1 VCNVD
6 NHYEV
11 QELSDKSSRGS
22 NYKSGRNLLW
32 WKEVHDYIP
41 VNWKLGQVL
50 TPEKRRC
57 RALGPCMW
65 MPIITQATTL
75 MPRHLET
82 RKLGV
87 GGAKGPATPPS
98 SLLLLYRIVVGCRF
112 SGFLI
117 PNSHQ
122 SKLHTNSN
130 DIWQFINK
138 GKCATPLVASTW
150 LQLWNSSRF
159 FFFFCFFLLTSFIHS
174 FIHVMG
180 FCFGL
185 LFSTKVDLIQKR
197 ISIPM
202 YVSVK
207 AFFRQRCLVSSFFLE
222 DFFED

>member
-1 VCNVD
+1 
-6 NHYEV
+6 
-11 QELSDKSSRGS
+11 
-22 NYKSGRNLLW
+22 
-32 WKEVHDYIP
+32 
-41 VNWKLGQVL
+41 
-50 TPEKRRC
+50 
-57 RALGPCMW
+57 

-75 MPRHLET
+75 MPRHLQT
-82 RKLGV
+82 RKLGRE
-87 GGAKGPATPPS
+87 GPRAQLTPPS
-98 SLLLLYRIVVGCRF
+98 SLLLYRIVVGFRF

-117 PNSHQ
+117 ANSHQ

-138 GKCATPLVASTW
+138 GKCATPPVASTW

-159 FFFFCFFLLTSFIHS
+159 FIIFLFFFLLNSFIHS
-174 FIHVMG
+174 FIWVMG
-180 FCFGL
+180 FCFCL

-207 AFFRQRCLVSSFFLE
+207 AFLRKRCLVSFLFFKE